1 MKLAVS
7 EIILTFAL
15 KYVTIFVVIDVDKVL
30 DKVISIGTEVG
41 LKLIILIFILLIG
54 LKLIK
59 VLCNMLKKSIFM
71 NKLDKT
77 VHNILINIINIGL
90 KILLFISLAAYI
102 GIPMTSVITLIGSA
116 GLALGLAL
124 QGGLANLAGG
134 IIILI
139 FKEISVG
146 DYIESNGV
154 GGTVEDINVFYT
166 TLVSPDNKSITIP
179 NGDLANGTI
188 INYSRCDSR
197 RLDIS
202 VSVAYNSDIEKVKKV
217 LLKLCEA
224 NEMILKDRDIFVRLT
239 SMAESSLIFTI
250 RVWVKPENYWN
261 LNFDLQESIK
271 ATLDKNNIEIPYPQ
285 MDVHIN
291 SH

>member
-1 MKLAVS
+1 M
-7 EIILTFAL
+7 
-15 KYVTIFVVIDVDKVL
+15 DKFL
-30 DKVISIGTEVG
+30 EQIISIGTDVG
-41 LKLIILIFILLIG
+41 LKLIVLVVILLVG

-59 VLCNMLKKSIFM
+59 VLCNSLKKSKFM

-77 VHNILINIINIGL
+77 VHSILINIINIGL
-90 KILLFISLAAYI
+90 KILLFVSLAAYI

-139 FKEISVG
+139 FKEFSVG
-146 DYIESNGV
+146 DYIETNGV
-154 GGTVEDINVFYT
+154 GGTVTDINVFYT

-224 NEMILKDRDIFVRLT
+224 NEMILKERDIFVRLT

>member
-1 MKLAVS
+1 MDKFL
-7 EIILTFAL
+7 EKIIG
-15 KYVTIFVVIDVDKVL
+15 
-30 DKVISIGTEVG
+30 IGTDVG
-41 LKLIILIFILLIG
+41 LKLIVLIFILLIG

-59 VLCNMLKKSIFM
+59 VLCNTLKKSKFM

-139 FKEISVG
+139 FKEFLVG
-146 DYIESNGV
+146 DYIEANGV
-154 GGTVEDINVFYT
+154 SGTVNDINVFYT
-166 TLVSPDNKSITIP
+166 TLITPDNKSITIP

-188 INYSRCDSR
+188 TNYSRCDSR
-197 RLDIS
+197 RLDIN
-202 VSVAYNSDIEKVKKV
+202 VSVARSSKIEKVKEV
-217 LLKLCEA
+217 LTKICEDDKR
-224 NEMILKDRDIFVRLT
+224 ILKDKDIFVRLT
-239 SMAESSLIFTI
+239 NIEEGSLIFTI
-250 RVWVKPENYWN
+250 RVWVKPDDYWN
-261 LNFDLQESIK
+261 LNFDLKENIK
-271 ATLDKNNIEIPYPQ
+271 ISLDKNNIEIPYPQ

-291 SH
+291 SN